1 MHCRSLINEA
11 SCTDRYG
18 LEHVAKWNFETWNE
32 PDHHDFDNVSMTV
45 KGKHIFEH
53 LLVAVMS
60 EGCVC

>member
-1 MHCRSLINEA
+1 MHCNSLINEA
-11 SCTDRYG
+11 SCADRYG

-53 LLVAVMS
+53 LLA
-60 EGCVC
+60 